1 MFHYYLCSLDTYKRR
16 DEKERKAK
24 KLQQRKDKLRK
35 LLQDERDMY
44 EAEIKGLSFDNF
56 SRLQSMKE
64 RSDEL
69 KTGRETARKQ
79 V

>member
-1 MFHYYLCSLDTYKRR
+1 MK
-16 DEKERKAK
+16 
-24 KLQQRKDKLRK
+24 K

-56 SRLQSMKE
+56 SRLEAMKE